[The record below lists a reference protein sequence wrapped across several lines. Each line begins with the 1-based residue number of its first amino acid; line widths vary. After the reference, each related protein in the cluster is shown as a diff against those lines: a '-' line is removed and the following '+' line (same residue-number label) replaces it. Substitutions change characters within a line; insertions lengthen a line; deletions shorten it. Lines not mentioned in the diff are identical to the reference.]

1 MMPIGTSAASA
12 RAAIG
17 ASAAAAVAPSNTS
30 RRLIV
35 ITKPFVIRELSM
47 KREIYAVKPE

>member
-1 MMPIGTSAASA
+1 LAASA

-17 ASAAAAVAPSNTS
+17 AKAAAAVAPSNTS

-35 ITKPFVIRELSM
+35 ITISSIICELSM